1 MIRTV
6 TVTYKGLELEC
17 KGYYTPYQN
26 NGWDN
31 PPDSESFEI
40 DAVYWHDVDVLQL
53 VDALNVDWCEL
64 ESVCLESL
72 ND

>member
-17 KGYYTPYQN
+17 KGYYTPYKN